1 VDRLAE
7 ESARLVE
14 GLFESYG
21 YWVVFFGTFLENT
34 LFLGLLV
41 PGVLVMLLAGLS
53 AHEGM
58 LSLPVVIVLGIAGT
72 VTGDTVSY
80 VVGRLGW
87 HRALTRLAGDR
98 FNRWSEGLRQPIMR
112 WSVLF
117 VLFYHFAGY
126 SRVVG
131 PAAAGILR
139 MPARRWVPLD
149 YAGASL
155 WVTTYVMA
163 GYVLGRLGLTLDS
176 TQGNFRIFEW
186 LLFAAFVTW
195 VIILAISAPRLLRQR
210 RAILGQAPMA
220 AGPPSGPT
228 PSPALVDASEDC
240 PPSR

>member
-1 VDRLAE
+1 MDRLAE
-7 ESARLVE
+7 ESAQLVE
-14 GLFESYG
+14 GLFQSYG
-21 YWVVFFGTFLENT
+21 YWVVFLGTFLENT

-58 LSLPVVIVLGIAGT
+58 LSLPVVVVLGIAGT
-72 VTGDTVSY
+72 AAGDTVSY
-80 VVGRLGW
+80 VIGRLGW

-139 MPARRWVPLD
+139 IPARRWVPLD

-155 WVTTYVMA
+155 WVTAYVMA

-210 RAILGQAPMA
+210 RLILGQEGVATESPR
-220 AGPPSGPT
+220 SPT
-228 PSPALVDASEDC
+228 PSPALVDVSEDR
-240 PPSR
+240 SR